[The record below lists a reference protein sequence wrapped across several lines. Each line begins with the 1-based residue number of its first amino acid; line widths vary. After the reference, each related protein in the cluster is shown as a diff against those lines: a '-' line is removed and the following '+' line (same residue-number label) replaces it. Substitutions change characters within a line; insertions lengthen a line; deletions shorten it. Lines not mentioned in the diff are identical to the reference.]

1 MLYMLAREGPASGP
15 QAPPLS
21 AENGG
26 DVVDDEKSIY
36 IASEDEVAKI
46 HWLQRLFDNPWL
58 LLVLGISVPLLSYT
72 AWGWIE
78 LLLTKKAELP

>member
-1 MLYMLAREGPASGP
+1 ME
-15 QAPPLS
+15 
-21 AENGG
+21 E
-26 DVVDDEKSIY
+26 ESIY
-36 IASEDEVAKI
+36 TEPGAEPGRD

-58 LLVLGISVPLLSYT
+58 LLALGVAVPLASYT